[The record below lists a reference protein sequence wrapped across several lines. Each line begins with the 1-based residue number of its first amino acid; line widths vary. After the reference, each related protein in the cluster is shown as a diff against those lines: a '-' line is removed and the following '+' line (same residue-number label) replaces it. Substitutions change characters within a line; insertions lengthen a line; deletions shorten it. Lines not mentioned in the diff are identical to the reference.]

1 MGDTCGQIWGTKSA
15 TVRQQMHP
23 KPVQG
28 TENGNRSAENA
39 SKMHT
44 VCTKMHPEPVRGH
57 QKCQPFVKKCVKN
70 ADRSLKNR
78 PSGSLAPSPR
88 EHLRCTNR
96 NRSHENASK
105 MRTVRPEFDVE
116 HAKMATVRQKM
127 HKNAHRR
134 AEIGC
139 LDLTQPGQG
148 LEFWGAI
155 LNPLSLLL
163 LDFALPVANKLVL
176 TFDRV
181 RLFPCTC
188 QAPCF
193 LRARRAHCAYRRA

>member
-1 MGDTCGQIWGTKSA
+1 MGDTCGQIWNTKSA

-28 TENGNRSAENA
+28 TEKGNRSAENA

-70 ADRSLKNR
+70 ANRSLKNR

-127 HKNAHRR
+127 RQKCVPSCRN
-134 AEIGC
+134 EG
-139 LDLTQPGQG
+139 
-148 LEFWGAI
+148 
-155 LNPLSLLL
+155 
-163 LDFALPVANKLVL
+163 
-176 TFDRV
+176 
-181 RLFPCTC
+181 
-188 QAPCF
+188 
-193 LRARRAHCAYRRA
+193 YRRNGTRPDLGVLGSNP